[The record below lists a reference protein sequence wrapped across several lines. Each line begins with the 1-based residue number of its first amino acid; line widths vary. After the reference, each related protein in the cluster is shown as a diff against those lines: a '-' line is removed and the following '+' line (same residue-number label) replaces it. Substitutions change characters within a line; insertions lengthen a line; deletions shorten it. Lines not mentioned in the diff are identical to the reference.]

1 MRNHSKRIIVSE
13 LYKGFTMNSEPI
25 HNILRTYYPLNNL
38 LKRTDS
44 KE

>member
-1 MRNHSKRIIVSE
+1 
-13 LYKGFTMNSEPI
+13 MNSEPI

-44 KE
+44 KEWIINWTLLVCYYI